1 MEKKFIR
8 EFNIAG
14 DLSFNLS
21 NIFLWGAFMYRV
33 KSSQNPTQFPSKPTN
48 KINIHMPKKPFKH
61 SSQRILEKLFPS
73 ILNPENF
80 FPSKV
85 FWKLLKLFL

>member
-1 MEKKFIR
+1 
-8 EFNIAG
+8 
-14 DLSFNLS
+14 
-21 NIFLWGAFMYRV
+21 MYRV
-33 KSSQNPTQFPSKPTN
+33 KSSQNLPKFPRKPTN
-48 KINIHMPKKPFKH
+48 KINIHMPEKPFKH